1 MFSNSYR
8 LLSIGVAAALIAACG
23 GGSGGSGSMGSTPP
37 ATPQTANVAVMLSD
51 ASTEDWSN
59 IGVKVLSI
67 ALIPQ
72 GGGSNVT
79 VYTAPAPAPVTN
91 LAQLDDIADLL
102 ENATVAV
109 GTYTGAVL
117 TISGNPG
124 DILLIASPDPE
135 AGFAAAAGATIPTN
149 QIQVQHTQGSG
160 SGLTVPVTVNFVS
173 PLVVG
178 TTQNNV
184 MDLEFDL
191 SHPAL
196 LIAHVPVAGGGTIWA
211 VNFDGPVRC
220 HPVHDLTRLVLRH
233 MYGDVTAVSTDTISI
248 TKEFPTEPPANPE
261 TAVAGTQS
269 LQITADGVNGTIFY
283 DLDAKTKT
291 VIDNFTNEMSLV
303 GKYVRVAA
311 RYQQDGTLVATRI
324 WASSSFNNVWV
335 SPEGHVLHVNAANDT
350 VTVANELGQPVVMTV
365 NADTQFFFREPQDPT
380 VDSNPIG
387 VGTGF
392 LSSKDLVRG
401 FKVHASV
408 VDPLAVPLV
417 AQSIDIETARYDGAI
432 SFTSPPNDSSF
443 TYTRNF
449 HTVTD
454 DYVYPLDYISSSTP
468 NGTDDSGTKIDGYK
482 WWNFAYPTQLTSGA
496 NAIGDFVAAAGSVNF
511 GGTVN
516 TMPTYGVSFA
526 TWNDS
531 ANAGGWAAAASILI
545 PSTLPLGTVASN
557 WTLTGYDLSFGM
569 TVLGGPTPATVNVST
584 QPGSAT
590 LVYQVDRTNGIV
602 TVSPIDITS
611 SAGLLDLQ
619 TALAVGAPVRLYAVP
634 QVNDNLKVYVL
645 AYFTGDMPAM

>member
-8 LLSIGVAAALIAACG
+8 LISVSVAAALIAACG

-37 ATPQTANVAVMLSD
+37 AMPQTANVAVMLSD
-51 ASTEDWSN
+51 ASTEDWSM

-79 VYTAPAPAPVTN
+79 VYTAPSPAPVTN
-91 LAQLDDIADLL
+91 LVQLDDIADLL
-102 ENATVAV
+102 ENATVNV

-124 DILLIASPDPE
+124 DILLTASPDPE
-135 AGFAAAAGATIPTN
+135 AGFAAAAGATIPEN
-149 QIQVQHTQGSG
+149 QIQLQHTHGSG
-160 SGLTVPVTVNFVS
+160 SSLTVPVTVNFAS
-173 PLVVG
+173 PLVVS

-184 MDLEFDL
+184 TDLEFDL
-191 SHPAL
+191 SHPAF
-196 LIAHVPVAGGGTIWA
+196 LIGHVPIGGGGTIWA

-233 MYGDVTAVSTDTISI
+233 MYGDVTAVSTDTITI
-248 TKEFPTEPPANPE
+248 TREFPTERPANPE

-269 LQITADGVNGTIFY
+269 LQITVDGANGTIFY
-283 DLDAKTKT
+283 DVDAKTRT
-291 VIDNFTNEMSLV
+291 VIENFSGESSLA

-324 WASSSFNNVWV
+324 WASSNFNSVWV

-350 VTVANELGQPVVMTV
+350 VTVANELGQAVVMTV

-432 SFTSPPNDSSF
+432 SFTSPPNDSYF

-449 HTVTD
+449 HTVSD
-454 DYVYPLDYISSSTP
+454 DYVYPLYYISSSTP
-468 NGTDDSGTKIDGYK
+468 NGADDTGTKIDGYK
-482 WWNFAYPTQLTSGA
+482 WWNFAYPTQLTSGM
-496 NAIGDFVAAAGSVNF
+496 NAIGDFVAAADGSVNF
-511 GGTVN
+511 GGT
-516 TMPTYGVSFA
+516 PIATYGVSYA
-526 TWNDS
+526 TWNDP
-531 ANAGGWAAAASILI
+531 ANAGGWAAKASILM

-569 TVLGGPTPATVNVST
+569 TAAGGSTPATVNVST

-602 TVSPIDITS
+602 TVNPIDITS
-611 SAGLLDLQ
+611 SAGLTDLQ
-619 TALAVGAPVRLYAVP
+619 TALAVGAPVRVYAVP
-634 QVNDNLKVYVL
+634 QAGDNLKAYVL